1 MVRDRAMEKI
11 KVGIFIYDKVEV
23 LDFAGPYEVFS
34 VTRTLNS
41 RFSAPSPFEIVLV
54 SEQLRKITTMGGMR
68 VIPDYNFE
76 DFPEVDILVVPGGL
90 GERHEHNNS
99 IIHHFLKKQAKTVK
113 TLASVCT
120 GAFFLA
126 SAGLLDDK
134 RATTHIDLL
143 NRLDNYPAIN
153 VVRDKRWV
161 EDGHIMTSAGI
172 SAGID
177 MSLII
182 VAKHLGIDVAKQC
195 ARRMEYPYPNSDKR

>member
-1 MVRDRAMEKI
+1 MEKI

-34 VTRTLNS
+34 VTRTLDQPAYS
-41 RFSAPSPFEIVLV
+41 DPSPFEILLV
-54 SEQLRKITTMGGMR
+54 SEQLRKVKTMGGMR

-76 DFPEVDILVVPGGL
+76 DFPEVDILIVPGGL

-126 SAGLLDDK
+126 NAGLLNGK
-134 RATTHIDLL
+134 RATTHFLSLDRLEERFPEID
-143 NRLDNYPAIN
+143 
-153 VVRDKRWV
+153 VVREKRWV
-161 EDGHIMTSAGI
+161 EDAHIITSAGI

-177 MSLII
+177 MSLHI
-182 VAKHLGIDVAKQC
+182 VAKYLGEDVAKFT
-195 ARRMEYPYPNSDKR
+195 AHEMEYPYPDSDIR